1 MALPSAEVGI
11 VHRRAFQRTVGQ
23 RESAGFDD
31 VDLRPQAG
39 SQPHRG
45 AQILGYVG
53 LIESQAH
60 FTAFPRVGASC
71 DIKPRASCGS
81 ARYVWRTKLRIP
93 WESRVA
99 EHGSDSQSAGGAHAG
114 ETRRDFIHIAAV
126 TVAGGGAAALAWP
139 FLQQLGPA
147 ADTRALS
154 STEVDVSKVPL
165 GGEIRILIGG
175 MPFFVRHRTDAE
187 IQDARNVDVSTL
199 RDPQTDDDRLQPKAD
214 GTLNPAILVTS
225 GSCTH
230 LGCVPVGPAQGT
242 LGDFGGWYCPCHGS
256 HYDTSGRIRKGPAPL
271 NLPVPKYEYTSDSII
286 KISL

>member
-1 MALPSAEVGI
+1 M
-11 VHRRAFQRTVGQ
+11 
-23 RESAGFDD
+23 
-31 VDLRPQAG
+31 
-39 SQPHRG
+39 
-45 AQILGYVG
+45 
-53 LIESQAH
+53 
-60 FTAFPRVGASC
+60 
-71 DIKPRASCGS
+71 
-81 ARYVWRTKLRIP
+81 
-93 WESRVA
+93 A

-114 ETRRDFIHIAAV
+114 ETRRDFIHVAAV

-214 GTLNPAILVTS
+214 GTRNPAILVTS